1 MKEEKPTTNNIFY
14 IKDNNGENVECEVLF
29 TFSSNETNKNYV
41 IYTDHKT
48 DDAGSINVYAN
59 TYDPSGTSK
68 ELGAITTEEEWNTIE
83 SILSKL
89 NEKEGK

>member
-48 DDAGSINVYAN
+48 DDTGSINVYAN
-59 TYDPSGTSK
+59 TYDPSGASK